1 MNHLALTKINDRLK
15 IAQTG
20 VRIQQ
25 VSNRLYL
32 RATLPPKP
40 NSTKT
45 KPYQQRIALGI
56 YASDEGL
63 KRAEAE
69 ARLLGGLIACKNFRW
84 DAYLKAPPDEFL
96 PVETIEVLIQ
106 RFEKYYFQTRERN
119 QQTQTTWLI
128 DYWRIFKKLPQTEV
142 LLPDNILEV
151 VTATVPDSK
160 TRKRTCMALSAIA
173 RFAQVEVNLKPY
185 KGRYSPRLVTPRD
198 LPTDTTIAKTFYE
211 IESEAWRWVYGML
224 ATYGLRNHEVFRLDF
239 VALANGN
246 YIVSIGENS
255 KTGSRR
261 VWPCYPE
268 WFAEFGLQNV
278 RLPQV
283 DLNQSNAA
291 IGHVVTVWFR
301 RHQIPFAPY
310 NLRHCWAVRALEFG
324 LDISLAA
331 QQMGHSA
338 KVHSELYH
346 HWISEKH
353 HQRAFE
359 LMTNKSDRPLV
370 PKILGH
376 QNGVKSFD

>member
-1 MNHLALTKINDRLK
+1 MNDVLAKINDRLK

-25 VSNRLYL
+25 ISNRLYL

-40 NSTKT
+40 NSQKT
-45 KPYQQRIALGI
+45 QPYQQRIALGI

-69 ARLLGGLIACKNFRW
+69 AKLLGGLIACKNFRW
-84 DAYLKAPPDEFL
+84 DAYLKAPSVEL
-96 PVETIEVLIQ
+96 LAVETIEVLIQ
-106 RFEKYYFQTRERN
+106 RFEKYYFQTRDRN
-119 QQTQTTWLI
+119 QQTLTTWLI
-128 DYWRIFKKLPQTEV
+128 DYWRVFQKLPQTDI
-142 LLPDNILEV
+142 LNAQNILKV
-151 VTATVPDSK
+151 VTNTIPDTK

-173 RFAQVEVNLKPY
+173 KFAQIEINLKPY
-185 KGRYSPRLVTPRD
+185 RGRYSPRLVTPRD
-198 LPTDTTIAKTFYE
+198 LPTDLTIAKHFYE
-211 IESEAWRWVYGML
+211 IESESWRWVYGML
-224 ATYGLRNHEVFRLDF
+224 AAYGLRNHEVFRLDF
-239 VALANGN
+239 GAIANGN
-246 YIVSIGENS
+246 YIVSVGENS

-268 WFAEFGLQNV
+268 WFEEFNLQEV
-278 RLPQV
+278 VLPKV
-283 DLNQSNAA
+283 DLNQANHAL
-291 IGHVVTVWFR
+291 GHVVTVWFK
-301 RHQIPFAPY
+301 RHEIGFAPY
-310 NLRHCWAVRALEFG
+310 SLRHCWAIRSLEFG
-324 LDISLAA
+324 LDITLSA

-359 LMTNKSDRPLV
+359 LMSNKSDRPSV

-376 QNGVKSFD
+376 QNGLKSFD